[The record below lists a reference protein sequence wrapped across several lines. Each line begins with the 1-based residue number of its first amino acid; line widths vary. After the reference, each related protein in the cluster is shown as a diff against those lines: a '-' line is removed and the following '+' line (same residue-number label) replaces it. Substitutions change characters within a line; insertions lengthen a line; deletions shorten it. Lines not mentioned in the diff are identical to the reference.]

1 GSLIADRVAKLLTPG
16 TSLFV
21 AIIGTGSATAV
32 MALSSSGLL
41 FWAAGL
47 LSGSLIVLWNVI
59 TVSLRQ
65 RLIPDHLLGR
75 VNSVYRFFGWGT
87 ISVGTLLG
95 GVLVSVG
102 EPYLGRE
109 WALRLPFLL
118 AGVAHLLLLI
128 VALPRLNTAQ
138 IKAAEAAAEAEQ
150 EAAEALPD
158 STGSGT
164 AVVGQEAPPPTGAR
178 GIGQV

>member
-87 ISVGTLLG
+87 ISIGTALG
-95 GVLVSVG
+95 GVMVSVA
-102 EPYLGRE
+102 EPVLGRE
-109 WALRLPFLL
+109 WALRAPLL
-118 AGVAHLLLLI
+118 VAAGLTLSLLLYA
-128 VALPRLNTAQ
+128 VGRVGTAQ
-138 IKAAEAAAEAEQ
+138 IRAAEAEAAAAEI
-150 EAAEALPD
+150 
-158 STGSGT
+158 SG
-164 AVVGQEAPPPTGAR
+164 V
-178 GIGQV
+178 